1 MWNIE
6 NDSRKVGPGDEVDW
20 LRSDLDESPVIAI
33 KKKSLVN
40 KLDDLARRK
49 FGDDGHWRQ
58 VEAPCQASV
67 IGPMK
72 TAESWVSLNIIV
84 SSKVATRFW
93 HNLIT
98 RLPWRIFFEGDGG
111 PLFHLFPTPLLPRLY
126 S

>member
-49 FGDDGHWRQ
+49 FGDDGQWRQ
-58 VEAPCQASV
+58 VEAPCHLLSV
-67 IGPMK
+67 QWREAPVCA
-72 TAESWVSLNIIV
+72 TQDIIDCHCEI
-84 SSKVATRFW
+84 K
-93 HNLIT
+93 
-98 RLPWRIFFEGDGG
+98 
-111 PLFHLFPTPLLPRLY
+111 HLFLARTETYYTHRKHSGTQCQRRIPL
-126 S
+126 